1 MYGKIILNDCL
12 LPHRICQHQHKFV
25 LFFLPKRTKAGREIH
40 NQKLDFNLAVQHQQ
54 KCVRIFICI
63 IISFII
69 FQKNLY
75 TYIIYISIFKIPLP
89 LYIYFGRFSLFIVG
103 IFGLAPFS
111 VYELEN
117 GLKISIILFSVL
129 FNFAIFGQHK
139 ILPINEIQSKLIVI
153 QFVIV
158 YVVVGEQ

>member
-1 MYGKIILNDCL
+1 MIACF
-12 LPHRICQHQHKFV
+12 RIASASISTN
-25 LFFLPKRTKAGREIH
+25 LFFFFSQSAQRLEGKFTIKNWILIWPCNISKSVFVFLYVLLYHSFFFKNKSIYLH
-40 NQKLDFNLAVQHQQ
+40 N
-54 KCVRIFICI
+54 
-63 IISFII
+63 
-69 FQKNLY
+69 
-75 TYIIYISIFKIPLP
+75 IYISIFKIPLP